1 MIYKHIQ
8 QFNNELEKEIPRI
21 IENIKYQYSFHNL
34 SYKLDEPIV
43 VSKILNEINLV
54 IDSKKK
60 LSDIG
65 ENTVYI
71 NVNPFALSTGSF
83 YEPVIITM
91 INKNIWV
98 LFYKYF
104 EKFLINLCVSNIKSI
119 TVQNNY
125 VCKQFYNRIKH
136 LPVVGVRTKRTQ

>member
-54 IDSKKK
+54 IDSKKN
-60 LSDIG
+60 S
-65 ENTVYI
+65 
-71 NVNPFALSTGSF
+71 
-83 YEPVIITM
+83 VISARI
-91 INKNIWV
+91 
-98 LFYKYF
+98 
-104 EKFLINLCVSNIKSI
+104 
-119 TVQNNY
+119 
-125 VCKQFYNRIKH
+125 QF
-136 LPVVGVRTKRTQ
+136 T